1 MNLINQCQQSNI
13 SCISYSILVGY
24 AIIITLIAVK
34 ALSRMMKSSI
44 SIQELNPMI
53 LCIIQSLLH
62 VIQYAVTENNTIQ
75 IITLYFQ
82 ILIFTSI
89 SFLFAKLCYQVK
101 TGTLILRS
109 FKMFKILQFIFYGI
123 ICVFQVL
130 ALILSSKDSC
140 DKYYYLSIILIIVQ
154 QFSSTIITAYFGIKL
169 LQKLQRVSQY
179 IQFKTMNP
187 KAVYDSFA
195 KMSLCNPRA
204 TIIEPKELLQT
215 AKQIKIVLWLM
226 LITILL
232 YISFILIAILIF
244 KKMTCEHSIEKDKQ
258 NILNVFYGIIQMTPC
273 LVIPYAFGFIPQVQ
287 AQGQEYDD
295 CLIILDKSQAKSKD
309 SIQI

>member
-13 SCISYSILVGY
+13 SCICYSILVGY
-24 AIIITLIAVK
+24 ATIITLIAFK
-34 ALSRMMKSSI
+34 AINRMMKSSI
-44 SIQELNPMI
+44 SNQELTPMI
-53 LCIIQSLLH
+53 LCIVQSLLH
-62 VIQYAVTENNTIQ
+62 IIQYAVTENNTIQ

-123 ICVFQVL
+123 ILVFQVF
-130 ALILSSKDSC
+130 ALILSNKDSC

-154 QFSSTIITAYFGIKL
+154 QISSAIITGYFGNNLLKKL
-169 LQKLQRVSQY
+169 SRVSQY

-187 KAVYDSFA
+187 NAVYDSYI
-195 KMSLCNPRA
+195 KLSLCNPRA
-204 TIIEPKELLQT
+204 TIIEPRELIQT
-215 AKQIKIVLWLM
+215 TKQIKIVLWLM
-226 LITILL
+226 LITIVL
-232 YISFILIAILIF
+232 YISFILIAILRF
-244 KKMTCEHSIEKDKQ
+244 KKVTCEHTIDKNNY
-258 NILNVFYGIIQMTPC
+258 NILIVVYGIIQMTPC

-295 CLIILDKSQAKSKD
+295 CLIILDKSQVKSKD

>member
-13 SCISYSILVGY
+13 SCICYSILVGY
-24 AIIITLIAVK
+24 AIIITLIAGK
-34 ALSRMMKSSI
+34 ALIRLMKSST
-44 SIQELNPMI
+44 SNQELNPMI
-53 LCIIQSLLH
+53 LCIVQSLLH
-62 VIQYAVTENNTIQ
+62 VIQYAVTESNTLQ

-89 SFLFAKLCYQVK
+89 SQLFAKLCFQVK
-101 TGTLILRS
+101 SGTLILRN
-109 FKMFKILQFIFYGI
+109 FKMFKILQYIFYGI
-123 ICVFQVL
+123 ILIFQIF
-130 ALILSSKDSC
+130 ALVLSSQDSC

-154 QFSSTIITAYFGIKL
+154 QITSTIVTTYFGFNL
-169 LQKLQRVSQY
+169 LQKLKRVSQF
-179 IQFKTMNP
+179 IQCKTMNP

-195 KMSLCNPRA
+195 NMSLCNSRA
-204 TIIEPKELLQT
+204 TIIEPRELIQT
-215 AKQIKIVLWLM
+215 RKQITIVIVLM

-244 KKMTCEHSIEKDKQ
+244 KKVTCEHQIDINYQ
-258 NILNVFYGIIQMTPC
+258 NYLIVIYGLIQMTPC

-287 AQGQEYDD
+287 AQGDYND
-295 CLIILDKSQAKSKD
+295 CLIILDQSQAKSKD